1 MIFNFI
7 VQNYTHTHAP
17 MKSFSI
23 IFKCSV
29 ALFVILLQCN
39 ESHSLGFSLGD
50 VGKSLTDTAKGV
62 ASQIPNVI
70 PTPEEFFQLSK
81 NVIAGYPFDVAFR
94 IVNTF
99 CE

>member
-1 MIFNFI
+1 
-7 VQNYTHTHAP
+7 
-17 MKSFSI
+17 MKSFRI
-23 IFKCSV
+23 IFKFSV

-39 ESHSLGFSLGD
+39 EFHSLGISLGD

-62 ASQIPNVI
+62 ASQIPNAI
-70 PTPEEFFQLSK
+70 PTPEDFFQLSK
-81 NVIAGYPFDVAFR
+81 NVLAGYPFDAAFR

>member
-1 MIFNFI
+1 
-7 VQNYTHTHAP
+7 

-29 ALFVILLQCN
+29 ALFVVLLQCN
-39 ESHSLGFSLGD
+39 EFHSFGISLSD
-50 VGKSLTDTAKGV
+50 LGKSLGDTAKGV
-62 ASQIPNVI
+62 ASQIPNAI
-70 PTPEEFFQLSK
+70 PTPEEFFHLGK
-81 NVIAGYPFDVAFR
+81 NVLAGYPFDVAFR